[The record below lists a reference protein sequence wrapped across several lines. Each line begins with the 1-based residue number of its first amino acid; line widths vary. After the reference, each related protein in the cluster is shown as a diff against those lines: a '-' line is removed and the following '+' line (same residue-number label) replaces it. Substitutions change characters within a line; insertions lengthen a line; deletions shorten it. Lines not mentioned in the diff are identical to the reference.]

1 MQFMILIY
9 AEEKIYDEMPAE
21 QLAGVMAAYAALE
34 ADMLKAGVLL
44 SGAELAPVRTA
55 RTVRIRRNQTHFT
68 DGPFAETKE
77 ALGGYFLV
85 DCESM
90 EEALKWAAR
99 CPSAL
104 DGSIEVRPLMA
115 PPPEA

>member
-1 MQFMILIY
+1 MQFLILIY
-9 AEEKIYDEMPAE
+9 AEEKVYDDMPAD
-21 QLAGVMAAYAALE
+21 QLAEVMAAYRQLE
-34 ADMLKAGVLL
+34 DDMQQAGVLL

-55 RTVRIRRNQTHFT
+55 RTVRIRRNQPHFT

-77 ALGGYFLV
+77 ALGGYFLI
-85 DCESM
+85 DCASM
-90 EEALKWAAR
+90 DEALKWAAR
-99 CPSAL
+99 CPSAH